1 MEGAAGTATNR
12 VLVIDD
18 DPGVAAVIGRIA
30 RRSGY
35 DVIVTADP
43 ADFRQRVRSWQPGII
58 ILDLGMPEADG
69 IELLRY
75 LADERVNARILIV

>member
-43 ADFRQRVRSWQPGII
+43 STTLPLSAAMAPRSITDSAPASRNITLGSRV
-58 ILDLGMPEADG
+58 
-69 IELLRY
+69 
-75 LADERVNARILIV
+75 